1 MRRARKAT
9 RWPCGLSL
17 GGASGRAPVGV
28 GHDRDER
35 VEQARVVRAAVERAQ
50 ALEQL
55 VRVPPAQVFHSG
67 HDRAHGGI
75 RQPSTSGGRLPIT
88 EGPRRAPSTMSF
100 RTRLSLFFVTIVV
113 VPVVTVA
120 LLLLGLSRD
129 NQTGKADAR
138 IAQGLRTALA
148 VYERQA
154 VEARPTLKR
163 VLSDPGLARGL
174 TTGERARLRRRL
186 GQLSRARGGL
196 ASIAVYAPD
205 GRLLAS
211 AGDASAV
218 ASATAAPRGRGGRP
232 LGVVAV
238 STTRAAAYAAEVE
251 RLTGLEARVS
261 RDRALLASTLG
272 RGDRKPVSPGELRV
286 GGRLYRGRSLRV
298 SGADR
303 SPVAIGVFEESSGL
317 TRAIAR
323 ARTAVLGAVLVL
335 IALALAF
342 AIYIV
347 RGLQAQI
354 GEFLAAARRLRKGDF
369 SRPVEAEGK
378 DEFALLGKEFNK
390 MSEQLSAKIEQVER
404 ERREVE
410 RTLRRVG
417 EAFAAALDPDERLA
431 LALEMASDACAAEA
445 ARAVPSDRGKLR
457 PARLGRDEPRL
468 QAALELA
475 ESAALEIR
483 RERARAPSDAATQPG
498 RSAPVELA
506 GVYALAAPLGAH
518 DELGVISI
526 ARRGLAF
533 SDSERDQF
541 ASLAVSAAVAIET
554 ANLHK
559 TVEQQS
565 VTDELTGLDNVR
577 QFHRNL
583 HGEVERSR
591 RFATEVGLVMMDID
605 NFKRVN
611 DSYGHQ
617 QGDLVLERV
626 ARVLRQVSRDIDQP
640 ARYGGE
646 EMAIVLPQTDL
657 EGAVNLAE
665 RVRAGIEALA
675 IERVDGDGTV
685 PVTASFGVSS
695 LPESAG
701 AEETLIA
708 AADAALYR
716 AKRAGKNRVERAE
729 PVPAPR

>member
-1 MRRARKAT
+1 
-9 RWPCGLSL
+9 
-17 GGASGRAPVGV
+17 
-28 GHDRDER
+28 
-35 VEQARVVRAAVERAQ
+35 
-50 ALEQL
+50 
-55 VRVPPAQVFHSG
+55 
-67 HDRAHGGI
+67 
-75 RQPSTSGGRLPIT
+75 
-88 EGPRRAPSTMSF
+88 MSF

-148 VYERQA
+148 VYERNA
-154 VEARPTLKR
+154 VDARPALTRALA
-163 VLSDPGLARGL
+163 DAALARGL
-174 TTGERARLRRRL
+174 TTGDRARLRRRL
-186 GQLSRARGGL
+186 GQLSRAAGGPT
-196 ASIAVYAPD
+196 AIAVHARD
-205 GRLLAS
+205 GRLRAS
-211 AGDASAV
+211 AGDANAV
-218 ASATAAPRGRGGRP
+218 AFARAAPRARGGRP

-261 RDRALLASTLG
+261 REGVLLASTLG
-272 RGDRKPVSPGELRV
+272 QRDRDAATPGELRF

-303 SPVAIGVFEESSGL
+303 APVAIGVFEESSGL
-317 TRAIAR
+317 GRAIAR

-347 RGLQAQI
+347 RALQGQI

-369 SRPVEAEGK
+369 SHPVEAAGK
-378 DEFALLGKEFNK
+378 DEFALLGREFNK
-390 MSEQLSAKIEQVER
+390 MSEQLAAKIAQVER

-417 EAFAAALDPDERLA
+417 EAFAAALDPGERVT

-445 ARAVPSDRGKLR
+445 ARVVPSDSGKLR
-457 PARLGRDEPRL
+457 EAHLGSEEPRL
-468 QAALELA
+468 LAALELA
-475 ESAALEIR
+475 EGTALELRRKRAGKAEEAR
-483 RERARAPSDAATQPG
+483 REPPRPAPI
-498 RSAPVELA
+498 ELA
-506 GVYALAAPLGAH
+506 GVHALAAPLGAGQQQ
-518 DELGVISI
+518 ELGVISI
-526 ARRGLAF
+526 ARRGLPF
-533 SDSERDQF
+533 GDSERDQF

-559 TVEQQS
+559 TIEQQS

-611 DSYGHQ
+611 DTYGHQ
-617 QGDLVLERV
+617 QGDVVLARV
-626 ARVLRQVSRDIDQP
+626 ARVLQEVSRDIDQP

-657 EGAVNLAE
+657 AGAWRLAE
-665 RVRAGIEALA
+665 RVRAGIEALTIA
-675 IERVDGDGTV
+675 RVDGDGTV

-695 LPESAG
+695 LPETAG
-701 AEETLIA
+701 GEAALIA

-716 AKRAGKNRVERAE
+716 AKRTGKNRVERAE